1 MRYRCK
7 SQYALAG
14 PVDRLTR
21 AVLRRY
27 KLNPN
32 QDVKI
37 LALGGGTNRV
47 AAMKTGAVVRMVMK
61 WARWISRWP
70 REATTWWLRAGQI
83 AVQPARKAFKSRW
96 MKSKLSKNS
105 TCHRIRRR
113 PSNGVSCRSKTRL
126 VRSVFL

>member
-1 MRYRCK
+1 MLLPARSSFRY
-7 SQYALAG
+7 
-14 PVDRLTR
+14 
-21 AVLRRY
+21 VLQRY

-37 LALGGGTNRV
+37 LALGGGTNRT
-47 AAMKTGAVVRMVMK
+47 AALKTGAIVRMVMK
-61 WARWISRWP
+61 WAELDQPLAEGSCDM
-70 REATTWWLRAGQI
+70 
-83 AVQPARKAFKSRW
+83 VQPARKAFKSRW
-96 MKSKLSKNS
+96 MKSKPTRNS